1 MQSSSLLYTHA
12 AASYVRQ
19 CLFWLQFLLV
29 IPKLEFFA
37 STHAQQWMFSVKYL
51 FHHPHPKQT
60 LSSFVTP
67 LRARTIG
74 TCFSI
79 PSTHHTRAHTYPHT
93 NTQVPATLA
102 YSFLRPNFS
111 HTVVGIA
118 YTGSMVLKPGKPS
131 SDKPANPKY
140 VWNISAIFPG
150 RSEMPPSSWS

>member
-1 MQSSSLLYTHA
+1 MPSSFLYTHA
-12 AASYVRQ
+12 AASSGRQ
-19 CLFWLQFLLV
+19 CLFWLQFLLHPQIGIFCFHTRTTV
-29 IPKLEFFA
+29 DVLVKYSSITPTPSKLCILSSKHYAHARLGPVFQFHQHT
-37 STHAQQWMFSVKYL
+37 THA
-51 FHHPHPKQT
+51 
-60 LSSFVTP
+60 
-67 LRARTIG
+67 RT
-74 TCFSI
+74 
-79 PSTHHTRAHTYPHT
+79 HNHT

-150 RSEMPPSSWS
+150 RSEMPPSS